1 MNLNKHVFVTLCLL
15 LIAVPF
21 ALGHVMGAN
30 LQNFQY
36 NADFVAVAPIVD
48 GYLDDP
54 VWETVTPGKLD
65 KDLTTGKHLPESPD
79 FSGSFAAVW
88 RNGFLYVAI
97 KITDDQLETRQQKLL
112 REDHLIL
119 YIDPHHS
126 GRMEDLYRFEIPI
139 HRDTGT
145 LKHPLTRVE
154 WGNDGQTCELSFRL
168 DDLARKG
175 NSIGFWIIYN
185 DVDSG
190 QLQNKITWAP
200 EGYTEEM
207 ELLPDLIFTA
217 RIEPNRQQ
225 KLIQWGH
232 IKSLY

>member
-1 MNLNKHVFVTLCLL
+1 MNLNKHILAAVTLLL
-15 LIAVPF
+15 VMVSH
-21 ALGHVMGAN
+21 ALGHVTGSN

-36 NADFVAVAPIVD
+36 NAELAPVAPIVD

-54 VWETVTPGKLD
+54 AWERAVPGKMD
-65 KDLTTGKHLPESPD
+65 QDLMSGKHWNESPD
-79 FSGSFAAVW
+79 FSGTFAAVW
-88 RNGFLYVAI
+88 RNGFLYVAV
-97 KITDDQLETRQQKLL
+97 KLTDDQLENRQTKLI
-112 REDHLIL
+112 REDHLII

-139 HRDTGT
+139 EKESGP
-145 LKHPLTRVE
+145 LKSPLTRVE

-175 NSIGFWIIYN
+175 NSIGFFIVYN

-190 QLQNKITWAP
+190 NLQNKIAWAP
-200 EGYTEEM
+200 EGYTEENTY
-207 ELLPDLIFTA
+207 LPDLVFTA
-217 RIEPNRQQ
+217 KIEPTQQQ

-232 IKSLY
+232 IKRLY

>member
-1 MNLNKHVFVTLCLL
+1 MNFNRHIFVAMSLL
-15 LIAVPF
+15 FMAVPCV
-21 ALGHVMGAN
+21 LGHVMGAN

-36 NADFVAVAPIVD
+36 NADLVAVAPIVD

-54 VWETVTPGKLD
+54 VWEQVIPGKMEQ
-65 KDLTTGKHLPESPD
+65 DLITGEHVHESPD

-97 KITDDQLETRQQKLL
+97 KITDDQLETRQKKLL

-119 YIDPHHS
+119 YVDPHHS
-126 GRMEDLYRFEIPI
+126 GRIEDFYRFQIPI
-139 HRDTGT
+139 QKEMGP
-145 LKHPLTRVE
+145 LKSPLTRVA
-154 WGNDGQTCELSFRL
+154 WGNDGTTCELSFRL
-168 DDLARKG
+168 DNLARKG
-175 NSIGFWIIYN
+175 NSIGFWIAYH

-190 QLQNKITWAP
+190 QPQNKIGWAP
-200 EGYTEEM
+200 NGYTEENGF
-207 ELLPDLIFTA
+207 LPDLIFTA